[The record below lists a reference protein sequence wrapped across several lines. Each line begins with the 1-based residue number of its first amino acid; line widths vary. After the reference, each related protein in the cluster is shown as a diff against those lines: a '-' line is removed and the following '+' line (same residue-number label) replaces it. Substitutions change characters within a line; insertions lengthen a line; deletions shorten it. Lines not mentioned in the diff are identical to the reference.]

1 MDRHKRH
8 KTSDYGDVI
17 LEDIY
22 QVLCDISDKL
32 NGESEDTSSKIELK
46 EPKLVTSESFDNIK
60 QEEDRP
66 KFEPDMIAENENLEF
81 VCEICGRVFKSE
93 RGLKIHKFKT
103 HGIHV

>member
-22 QVLCDISDKL
+22 QVLCDIAEKL
-32 NGESEDTSSKIELK
+32 NGKSEDTNSKIELK
-46 EPKLVTSESFDNIK
+46 EPNSVTSESFDNIK

-81 VCEICGRVFKSE
+81 VCEICGKSFRSE
-93 RGLKIHKFKT
+93 RGLKIHKKKK